1 MELHPDWK
9 EFLRLLNSHGVEYLI
24 VGAHA
29 LAFHGHPRYTA
40 DIDFFIRT
48 TQANAERLYDVLCE
62 FGFGDSLDG
71 PEDLLKQPAVFM
83 LGRQPFRI
91 DLLNQIDGVEFAGAW
106 ERRVVS
112 ELDGISVPFISL
124 EDYVANKRAA
134 GRKKDAYD
142 LEALG
147 VEPEP

>member
-1 MELHPDWK
+1 MD
-9 EFLRLLNSHGVEYLI
+9 RLWHLVFEGDDANARSEI
-24 VGAHA
+24 QARVGDI
-29 LAFHGHPRYTA
+29 A
-40 DIDFFIRT
+40 DIDFFIQATR
-48 TQANAERLYDVLCE
+48 ANAERLYHVLCE

-71 PEDLLKQPAVFM
+71 PEDLLKEQAVFM

-147 VEPEP
+147 IET